1 MKVLITDYAWPD
13 LKVET
18 GVIETAGFELV
29 AGPAVAGSEEEIE
42 GLVAEHDP
50 DAILTCWAPVSA
62 RAITSATKLKIVA
75 RLGVGLDNI
84 NVGAATAVGAWVTNV
99 PDYCVEEVSDHALA
113 LLLNHFRAIAGYD
126 RDVKEGRWA
135 PGTRPL
141 KRIAELKVGI
151 IGYGRI
157 GRATGRK
164 LAAFGCTVLATNG
177 AHPLKPDAGVQVAT
191 VEDIQKSADAIILH
205 VPLSEETHH
214 LVDTSFISACKRK
227 PLLINVSR
235 GGLVSNEAVLDA
247 LEDGRLTSA
256 ALDVIDGEPSPPA
269 NILAHANVTAT
280 PHVAFLSDTSVME
293 LRTRACEE
301 VVRVLSGQD
310 PINA

>member
-50 DAILTCWAPVSA
+50 DAILNCWAPVSA

-75 RLGVGLDNI
+75 RLGVGLDKI

-99 PDYCVEEVSDHALA
+99 PDYCVEEVSDNALA

-141 KRIAELKVGI
+141 KRIDELKE
-151 IGYGRI
+151 I
-157 GRATGRK
+157 GRATCR
-164 LAAFGCTVLATNG
+164 
-177 AHPLKPDAGVQVAT
+177 
-191 VEDIQKSADAIILH
+191 E
-205 VPLSEETHH
+205 
-214 LVDTSFISACKRK
+214 
-227 PLLINVSR
+227 R
-235 GGLVSNEAVLDA
+235 GGQYV
-247 LEDGRLTSA
+247 
-256 ALDVIDGEPSPPA
+256 
-269 NILAHANVTAT
+269 
-280 PHVAFLSDTSVME
+280 
-293 LRTRACEE
+293 
-301 VVRVLSGQD
+301 
-310 PINA
+310 